1 MPRFRELA
9 LTGLVLGGVACS
21 EPNGAAGL
29 IGIQAEPAVREDGSF
44 VMATIRNLSTDRLRF
59 STCSYRFEQP
69 GPNSSWAAAYQA
81 ANPCPAVLE
90 FLDGW
95 QTRHVEVSLPAK
107 LPAGSY
113 RVRFPEI
120 GRREEQAQT
129 FTAAQIGG
137 EFSLRQ

>member
-1 MPRFRELA
+1 MQPREVAAADGRSVRPTDTSSVQPSGLKTSLEHPPREVLMPRFRELA

-69 GPNSSWAAAYQA
+69 GPNSSWAAA
-81 ANPCPAVLE
+81 
-90 FLDGW
+90 
-95 QTRHVEVSLPAK
+95 
-107 LPAGSY
+107 
-113 RVRFPEI
+113 
-120 GRREEQAQT
+120 
-129 FTAAQIGG
+129 
-137 EFSLRQ
+137 